1 MSLTHNVRYFVKF
14 ALLSMAVV
22 LGIVIP
28 LSYIQLEI
36 QNQRIEDL
44 VLKNEAS
51 ILGEKIS
58 TAQKNVENNSK

>member
-1 MSLTHNVRYFVKF
+1 
-14 ALLSMAVV
+14 MAVV

>member
-1 MSLTHNVRYFVKF
+1 MSLTHNVRYVKF